1 MKKILVIDDERPTLT
16 MFRLFLGVYGFDVL
30 MAENGLEGIE
40 IFEKERPPIVI
51 TDIKMPGIDGFEVLR
66 RIKEMSP
73 ETDVIVVTG
82 HGDMDLAIQ
91 ALNLNATDFINKPIQ
106 KAALDAALSR
116 AEERLKSAR
125 ACESDIS
132 VRTVDDVGIID
143 ILGNLNSR
151 SEPMLLKAYETLTR
165 EGRDRII
172 LHFDRSFS
180 VNGAGIAILIQLLT
194 ESKKRNQS
202 VAVCGLPENLRKVFS
217 MVGITRFAR
226 IFDSEGDAMESIRQ
240 AGSGN

>member
-1 MKKILVIDDERPTLT
+1 
-16 MFRLFLGVYGFDVL
+16 
-30 MAENGLEGIE
+30 
-40 IFEKERPPIVI
+40 
-51 TDIKMPGIDGFEVLR
+51 
-66 RIKEMSP
+66 
-73 ETDVIVVTG
+73 
-82 HGDMDLAIQ
+82 
-91 ALNLNATDFINKPIQ
+91 
-106 KAALDAALSR
+106 
-116 AEERLKSAR
+116 
-125 ACESDIS
+125 
-132 VRTVDDVGIID
+132 
-143 ILGNLNSR
+143 
-151 SEPMLLKAYETLTR
+151 MLLKAYETLTR